1 MKTTTNYGLN
11 KPEATD
17 FYNVEDFNQNMDTI
31 DSTLKKMESKTNDIV
46 HGGTGATTAAEALTN
61 LGGVGVVC
69 GENNADIFQN
79 NMSGLALITYREMVK
94 NGTWRIPK
102 YLYIDTP
109 YGTQTGFLQGTSE
122 TSFFVDDDYYG
133 VRLFYS
139 NGAWTAKKLVPR
151 VGETVDASEYAAGIL

>member
-94 NGTWRIPK
+94 NGTWRSWTR
-102 YLYIDTP
+102 TP
-109 YGTQTGFLQGTSE
+109 RQTC
-122 TSFFVDDDYYG
+122 
-133 VRLFYS
+133 
-139 NGAWTAKKLVPR
+139 
-151 VGETVDASEYAAGIL
+151 